1 MVQNQNVNMTN
12 FLPKKTIFYTVLQ
25 EPIYGK
31 VSQEVLKNF
40 SKESVLRIE
49 EKIGTNS

>member
-1 MVQNQNVNMTN
+1 MTN
-12 FLPKKTIFYTVLQ
+12 FLPKKTIFYAVLQ